1 MDKTALIT
9 GGSRGIGFGIAEKL
23 VSEGYNLVLSGR
35 RPVENVEDAVTHL
48 RNIGKRVMYY
58 VSDISKPEDR
68 IRLLDQ
74 TREYF
79 GRLDVLVNN
88 AGVAPKARV
97 DILDATEE
105 SFEHVMMINL
115 QGPFF
120 LTQAASEWMLE
131 QRATIP
137 DYEGVIINIGS
148 ISADVVS
155 LHRGEYCIS
164 KAGMSMMTQLFAA
177 RLSAHGISVFEIR
190 PGIVKTD
197 MTNAVVDKYNKL
209 IFEGDLC
216 VIKRWG
222 SPDDV
227 GTVAAAMATGKMPY
241 SVGQVITVDGGLTLP
256 RL

>member
-1 MDKTALIT
+1 MKKTALIT

-23 VSEGYNLVLSGR
+23 AAEGYNLVLSGR
-35 RPVENVEDAVTHL
+35 RPTEDVEDAMMHL
-48 RNIGKRVMYY
+48 RETGSRVMYY

-68 IRLLDQ
+68 TKLLEQ

-97 DILDATEE
+97 DILDTTEE
-105 SFEHVMMINL
+105 SFEHVMMVNL
-115 QGPFF
+115 KGPFF
-120 LTQAASEWMLE
+120 LTQAASQWMLE
-131 QRATIP
+131 QESIIP
-137 DYEGVIINIGS
+137 DYDGVIINIGS

-155 LHRGEYCIS
+155 LQRGEYCIS
-164 KAGMSMMTQLFAA
+164 KAGVSMMTQLFAA
-177 RLSAHGISVFEIR
+177 RLSGHGISVFEIR

-222 SPDDV
+222 SSEDI
-227 GTVAAAMATGKMPY
+227 GTVAAAMATGQMPY
-241 SVGQVITVDGGLTLP
+241 CVGQVITVDGGLSLQ